1 MGRQSGRDFRA
12 GLRRAPSEDGPAALP
27 RKQRVWPQ
35 SMRLADDQKATK
47 RAQTTCF
54 LRGRRKTWERRRCS
68 RSGGFAIAGHVFLEV
83 FDGFGVK
90 FLFRAEVCEDL
101 VAFGSRRVFSQHGLE

>member
-35 SMRLADDQKATK
+35 SMRLADDQEATK

-68 RSGGFAIAGHVFLEV
+68 RSGGFAIAGHVFLV
-83 FDGFGVK
+83 LPVAGVKLQGPGLDLDGF
-90 FLFRAEVCEDL
+90 REI
-101 VAFGSRRVFSQHGLE
+101 